1 MRRIVLTCRL
11 RRISVGDMYKY
22 ESTKAERRLLRRMRY
37 PGDGSPAATM
47 AQMVQATG
55 LQESVIREALG
66 APAHGALPRKPRKI
80 VSARDTA
87 AAVAMLTSGSTFA
100 EVAAHFGASSG
111 EVRAFAQRNRRAVVR
126 ARFARDEGVSLD
138 ALEAWLEAIK

>member
-1 MRRIVLTCRL
+1 MRRIVLTCKSQ
-11 RRISVGDMYKY
+11 RISVDAMYKY

-37 PGDGSPAATM
+37 PNDGSQPATM
-47 AQMVQATG
+47 AQMVASTG

-80 VSARDTA
+80 VSARDCSL
-87 AAVAMLTSGSTFA
+87 AVQMLTSGSTFA
-100 EVAAHFGASSG
+100 QVAAHFGASSG
-111 EVRAFAQRNRRAVVR
+111 EVRAFAARNRRAVVR

-138 ALEAWLEAIK
+138 VLTAWLESMR